1 MATLIERKTRYTV
14 LLRNI
19 DRKSKPLMNRLIH
32 EMSPLPAEARRSITF
47 DRGLEFVA
55 WRELEIGMGTRAWF
69 CDPQAPW
76 QKGSVENMNRRLRRY
91 LPRDTAVLQ
100 LTPRSMRM
108 MCQRLNA
115 TPRKCLGYR
124 TPTEAFRD
132 ELIRL
137 EAP

>member
-1 MATLIERKTRYTV
+1 MIFERAQGDANVATLIERKTRYIV
-14 LLRNI
+14 LLCNN

-55 WRELEIGMGTRAWF
+55 WRELETGMGTKAWF

-91 LPRDTAVLQ
+91 LPLDTSVLQ
-100 LTPRSMRM
+100 LTPRSMR
-108 MCQRLNA
+108 
-115 TPRKCLGYR
+115 
-124 TPTEAFRD
+124 
-132 ELIRL
+132 
-137 EAP
+137 

>member
-1 MATLIERKTRYTV
+1 
-14 LLRNI
+14 
-19 DRKSKPLMNRLIH
+19 MNRLIH
-32 EMSPLPAEARRSITF
+32 KMSPLPAEARRAITVG
-47 DRGLEFVA
+47 RGLEFVA
-55 WRELEIGMGTRAWF
+55 WRELETGTGTKAWL

-76 QKGSVENMNRRLRRY
+76 HRGSVANMNRRLRRY
-91 LPRDTAVLQ
+91 LPRDAAVLQ

-132 ELIRL
+132 ELMRL